1 MAFPTG
7 ETSTELGL
15 AEIARHPAVGAFQSA
30 EWTIDPYTG
39 CELACVCCPVR
50 LDELDFSAWRRFEAS
65 VGVNLKAV
73 KAFIQKVSPE
83 EPRGCRVVLG
93 RRTEPWQQAEEKFR
107 LTRSLLAKLAA
118 ARELDLRADTRSSL
132 IARDAELLSRIAAR
146 GRVVVSFSIAC
157 ADDRITRLVEPSAP
171 SALRRLSAMEALAR
185 AGLTVGLSISPVL
198 PGLDPDELGLEPL
211 LTRAASA
218 GARFASLRWMELA
231 PEQRERLLRH
241 ASTAFPESATR
252 IRRVLGRRPA
262 DARLRAARELDF
274 RARCRALGLLAEDEL
289 GASNGAARTPPTQL
303 LLFSPPSF
311 R

>member
-15 AEIARHPAVGAFQSA
+15 AKIARHPAVGAFQSA
-30 EWTIDPYTG
+30 EWTIDPHTG

-83 EPRGCRVVLG
+83 ELRGCRVVLG

-146 GRVVVSFSIAC
+146 GR
-157 ADDRITRLVEPSAP
+157 
-171 SALRRLSAMEALAR
+171 ALPWAFRSR
-185 AGLTVGLSISPVL
+185 PFF
-198 PGLDPDELGLEPL
+198 PGWILM
-211 LTRAASA
+211 S
-218 GARFASLRWMELA
+218 
-231 PEQRERLLRH
+231 
-241 ASTAFPESATR
+241 
-252 IRRVLGRRPA
+252 
-262 DARLRAARELDF
+262 
-274 RARCRALGLLAEDEL
+274 
-289 GASNGAARTPPTQL
+289 
-303 LLFSPPSF
+303 
-311 R
+311 